1 MPAPFAQHFEA
12 LDRPR
17 HVDRADVLFDS
28 NVFSVDDA
36 AEQRLHV
43 LTELL
48 LHHPGQGNFRFSLM
62 TLTEITAPADR
73 QRRIELLKRFRNLY
87 LRFGNRVRFMRSLE
101 DNIRAEC
108 ANRLQ
113 PSADAS
119 VVDKDITESIAS
131 GDLVGVLKED
141 YENWLRKKVE
151 IRNKYGEYAK
161 KSRKDYAERPDIRL
175 ALEQCVP
182 QYFSLNGL
190 EQCDDRAKELL
201 ADAADA
207 NPSLTLDDI
216 KSRHRD
222 YPCIWTFALLA
233 RLAQYAFT
241 IPDADRKQKFASFEK
256 LLEPHPNDFIDADIA
271 ATGAHCGTMITNDR
285 ALVAKLNSLYDA
297 DLIRMQGFTVSDALR
312 GYIPPTASRAP
323 THEEIER
330 RAYEIYLARGGQHG
344 HDVEDW
350 LQAENEL
357 RFGKQ

>member
-1 MPAPFAQHFEA
+1 
-12 LDRPR
+12 
-17 HVDRADVLFDS
+17 VLFDS
-28 NVFSVDDA
+28 NVFSVNDA
-36 AEQRLHV
+36 DEQRLHA

-48 LHHPGQGNFRFSLM
+48 LNHPGQGNFWFSLM

-87 LRFGNRVRFMRSLE
+87 RRFGNRVRFMRSLE
-101 DNIRAEC
+101 DNIKAEC
-108 ANRLQ
+108 ASRPH

-119 VVDKDITESIAS
+119 VVDKDTSDSIAS
-131 GDLVGVLKED
+131 GDLVGLLKEG
-141 YENWLRKKVE
+141 YEDWRREKVK
-151 IRNKYGEYAK
+151 IRNKYDEYAEQ
-161 KSRKDYAERPDIRL
+161 SREGYAQKPEIRL
-175 ALEQCVP
+175 TLKQVVP

-190 EQCDDRAKELL
+190 EQCDDIAKNLL
-201 ADAADA
+201 TDAADA

-216 KSRHRD
+216 KTRHKD

-241 IPDADRKQKFASFEK
+241 IPDAERKQKFPSFER

-297 DLIRMQGFTVSDALR
+297 NLIRMQGFTVSDALI
-312 GYIPPTASRAP
+312 GYIPPISDRTP
-323 THEEIER
+323 THEEIAG

-350 LQAENEL
+350 LQAEHEL
-357 RFGKQ
+357 RFAQAVAIS